1 MCKTKLESNGEHR
14 LIVQEKATF
23 TVEYKQKCYPVD
35 FVIVR
40 GNARTILGLQ
50 SSVELGLISRI
61 DGVTSAGKLVDDYRD
76 VFCGLDCLNGE
87 HYIQMRGDAKPVV
100 HSARRVPFRLQSQFK
115 AQLDEMEGNELITKV
130 TEPMEWVNPL
140 VTLTILNQITHD
152 QVQSP
157 VVVKLPYLMVC
168 NKRVF
173 SKTQRDTL

>member
-1 MCKTKLESNGEHR
+1 M
-14 LIVQEKATF
+14 QEKATF
-23 TVEYKQKCYPVD
+23 TVEYKQKYYPVD

-40 GNARTILGLQ
+40 RNAPTILGLQ

-61 DGVTSAGKLVDDYRD
+61 DGVTSAGKLADDYRD

-87 HYIQMRGDAKPVV
+87 HHIQLRGDAKPVV
-100 HSARRVPFRLQSQFK
+100 HSARRVPFRLQNQFN
-115 AQLDEMEGNELITKV
+115 AQLDEMFTEL
-130 TEPMEWVNPL
+130 MEWVNPL

-157 VVVKLPYLMVC
+157 VIVQLSYLMVC